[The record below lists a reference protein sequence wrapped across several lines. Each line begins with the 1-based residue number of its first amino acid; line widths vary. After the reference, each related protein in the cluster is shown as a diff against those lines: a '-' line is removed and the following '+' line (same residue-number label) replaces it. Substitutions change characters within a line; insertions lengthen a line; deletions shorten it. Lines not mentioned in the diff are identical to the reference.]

1 MGRRRPTVKYEHL
14 LRFVD
19 RSHLIDQFQF
29 VATEDS
35 NRLDFTC
42 QLGCDAHW
50 AKVCAVLLGA
60 SAGSQL
66 VIHSPQCTGA
76 KNHVM
81 LGKGRRGIPSSNCQL
96 QMTDAFFIMLAPV
109 KQACQSLCDAC
120 DKKYHARTNGKNAA
134 CKWRSAC

>member
-19 RSHLIDQFQF
+19 RSHLIDHFQF

-60 SAGSQL
+60 SAGSQS
-66 VIHSPQCTGA
+66 VIHSPQCIGA

-81 LGKGRRGIPSSNCQL
+81 LRKGASGYSLFQLSVSNDGRLLHNASCS
-96 QMTDAFFIMLAPV
+96 
-109 KQACQSLCDAC
+109 QASVSKLM
-120 DKKYHARTNGKNAA
+120 
-134 CKWRSAC
+134 